1 MFDTV
6 GFAPQ
11 TTISCECSTS
21 TGSAENMSPK
31 TTWYAA
37 PWVAAHTV
45 WRMRLAPKRFHSR
58 SPASS
63 WSSGAEEL

>member
-11 TTISCECSTS
+11 TTMSCECTTS
-21 TGSAENMSPK
+21 KGSAENIEPK

-45 WRMRLAPKRFHSR
+45 WRTRLAPKRFHNR